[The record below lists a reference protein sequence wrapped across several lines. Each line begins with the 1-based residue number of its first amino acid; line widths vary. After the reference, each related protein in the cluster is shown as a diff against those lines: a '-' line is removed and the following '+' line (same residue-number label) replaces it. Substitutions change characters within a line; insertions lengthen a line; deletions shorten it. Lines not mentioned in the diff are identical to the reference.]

1 MAEYK
6 IYVDQIGNTTA
17 TQVSD
22 ADPLPV
28 AVSSLSAPTGPTT
41 GTESNV
47 SGSASSVTILAA
59 NAGRKGAVIVNDST
73 ATLYLLLSDD
83 TASTTKYTF
92 KLLQDDSVTL
102 EPGDYTGKIVGIW
115 ASATG
120 AARVTEFV

>member
-1 MAEYK
+1 MADYK

-17 TQVSD
+17 TPVSD
-22 ADPLPV
+22 ATPLPV
-28 AVSSLSAPTGPTT
+28 AVSSLAAPTGPTT
-41 GTESNV
+41 GTETSV

-59 NAGRKGAVIVNDST
+59 NANRKGAVIVNDST

-83 TASTTKYTF
+83 TATSSKYTF

-102 EPGDYTGKIVGIW
+102 EPGDYTGKVVGIW

>member
-1 MAEYK
+1 MANYK
-6 IYVDQIGNTTA
+6 LYVDQIGNTDA

-22 ADPLPV
+22 ATPMPV
-28 AVSSLSAPTGPTT
+28 SVSSLAAPTGPTT

-59 NAGRKGAVIVNDST
+59 NASRKGAVIANDST
-73 ATLYLLLSDD
+73 AILYLLLSDD

-120 AARVTEFV
+120 AARVTEFA